1 LIGEPRGFAGLV
13 RGKPLFS
20 GVATLA
26 KTVRRSFSSTKMN
39 AREFFVDHPI
49 LRRFVADTETILKEQ
64 VEVTDRLRHLRGP
77 YAALLSD
84 PNWLPDEFRQPNP
97 NSVMGG
103 GIASWLLYRSEGKDL
118 SLFSLVVPVGA
129 TTPVHNH
136 LAWGLVGLYQG
147 EQEEEEF
154 EVEEDVTHQPATVHH
169 ARMKLRAHRILKQ
182 GEFYELIPPD
192 NDVHRVR
199 TISSVPSISLHLL
212 ANDTGCVV
220 RQKFD
225 PEKGQIESFRS
236 GWSNAPCPEEDEQE
250 EGSRKQ

>member
-1 LIGEPRGFAGLV
+1 MSDRLV
-13 RGKPLFS
+13 AATKEKTAHSP
-20 GVATLA
+20 TLA
-26 KTVRRSFSSTKMN
+26 KTSRWSFISTKMS
-39 AREFFVDHPI
+39 AGEFFVDHPI
-49 LRRFVADTETILKEQ
+49 LRRFVATIEPILKEQ
-64 VEVTDRLRHLRGP
+64 LEVNDRLWQLRQP
-77 YAALLSD
+77 YAELLND
-84 PNWLPDEFRQPNP
+84 PSWLPDEFRQPNP

-103 GIASWLLYRSEGKDL
+103 GIASWLIYRSEGKDF

-129 TTPVHNH
+129 ATPVHNH

-154 EVEEDVTHQPATVHH
+154 EVEGHEAHHHATVHH
-169 ARMKLRAHRILKQ
+169 TRMKLRARRILKQ

-199 TISSVPSISLHLL
+199 TISSIPSISLHLL

-225 PEKGQIESFRS
+225 PEKGQVEPFRS
-236 GWSNAPCPEEDEQE
+236 GWSNAPCPED
-250 EGSRKQ
+250 

>member
-1 LIGEPRGFAGLV
+1 MSAFPAMPAFPGA
-13 RGKPLFS
+13 
-20 GVATLA
+20 ATLA
-26 KTVRRSFSSTKMN
+26 KTSRRSFSSTKMSTG
-39 AREFFVDHPI
+39 EFFVDHPV
-49 LRRFVADTETILKEQ
+49 LRRFVAATEPILKDQ
-64 VEVTDRLRHLRGP
+64 LEVTNRLWHLRRP
-77 YAALLSD
+77 YAELLND
-84 PNWLPDEFRQPNP
+84 PSWLPDEFRQPNP
-97 NSVMGG
+97 NSAMGG
-103 GIASWLLYRSEGKDL
+103 GIASWLLYRSNAKDL

-154 EVEEDVTHQPATVHH
+154 EVEDDGAHHHGTVYQT
-169 ARMKLRAHRILKQ
+169 RMKLRARRILKQ

-199 TISSVPSISLHLL
+199 TISSVASISLHFL

-225 PEKGQIESFRS
+225 PENGQVEAFRS
-236 GWSNAPCPEEDEQE
+236 GWSNAPCPEE
-250 EGSRKQ
+250 GNH